1 MSAIAISPLAT
12 PPPGTFPEAAELG
25 REVARWIGRL
35 GLVPK
40 SRAHRGMLPVGTSA
54 NLASAFVDRGR
65 SGMSDGIR
73 SHPRRATGKAAAAVP
88 DARVDPT
95 VAAQTDEDLFVAA
108 RGGDRD
114 CLRALIERY
123 REDLLRFLVRY
134 VGSRS
139 SADDVFQET
148 FVQVWMSAETF
159 DAERRFKP
167 WLFTIAA
174 NKARDLLRKQKRRAT
189 ASLSAPVGGPSSDST
204 LIDMQEDEKSPLPEQ
219 PLGDAEMKSN
229 VKRVVDEMPAH
240 YREILLLAYFQR
252 MSYQQISESLQIPLG
267 TVKSR
272 LHAAVAN
279 FADAWRASSR
289 DPDMPD

>member
-1 MSAIAISPLAT
+1 MSGGMNEGTRSPARRPT
-12 PPPGTFPEAAELG
+12 GPG
-25 REVARWIGRL
+25 
-35 GLVPK
+35 
-40 SRAHRGMLPVGTSA
+40 S
-54 NLASAFVDRGR
+54 
-65 SGMSDGIR
+65 
-73 SHPRRATGKAAAAVP
+73 AAVP
-88 DARVDPT
+88 DPRIDPALAAR
-95 VAAQTDEDLFVAA
+95 TDEDLFVAA

-123 REDLLRFLVRY
+123 QEDLLRFLVRY
-134 VGSRS
+134 VGSRA

-174 NKARDLLRKQKRRAT
+174 NKARDLLRKQKRRAAT
-189 ASLSAPVGGPSSDST
+189 SLSTPVGGPSSEST
-204 LIDMQEDEKSPLPEQ
+204 LIDMQPDEKSPLPDQ
-219 PLGDAEMKSN
+219 PLGAAEMKSN
-229 VKRVVDEMPAH
+229 VKRVVDEMPTH

-252 MSYQQISESLQIPLG
+252 MSYQQISESLEIPLG

>member
-1 MSAIAISPLAT
+1 
-12 PPPGTFPEAAELG
+12 
-25 REVARWIGRL
+25 
-35 GLVPK
+35 
-40 SRAHRGMLPVGTSA
+40 MLPVRTSA
-54 NLASAFVDRGR
+54 NLATAFDDRGMR
-65 SGMSDGIR
+65 GMSEG
-73 SHPRRATGKAAAAVP
+73 PRPTVRRTPGSGRTSVP
-88 DARVDPT
+88 DARIDP
-95 VAAQTDEDLFVAA
+95 ALAGRSDEDLFVAA
-108 RGGDRD
+108 REGDRD

-148 FVQVWMSAETF
+148 FVQVWMAAETF

-174 NKARDLLRKQKRRAT
+174 NKARDLLRRQKRRAAT
-189 ASLSAPVGGPSSDST
+189 SLSAPVGGANSDAT
-204 LIDMQEDEKSPLPEQ
+204 LVDLEPDRKSLLPGQ
-219 PLGDAEMKSN
+219 PIADAETRAN

-240 YREILLLAYFQR
+240 YREILLLAYFQK
-252 MSYQQISESLQIPLG
+252 MSYQQISESLSIPLG

-279 FADAWRASSR
+279 FADAWRSSSR
-289 DPDMPD
+289 DPDMPE

>member
-1 MSAIAISPLAT
+1 MSEGNRPT
-12 PPPGTFPEAAELG
+12 T
-25 REVARWIGRL
+25 
-35 GLVPK
+35 
-40 SRAHRGMLPVGTSA
+40 
-54 NLASAFVDRGR
+54 
-65 SGMSDGIR
+65 
-73 SHPRRATGKAAAAVP
+73 RRAPGSGGSAVP
-88 DARVDPT
+88 DPRVDPAL
-95 VAAQTDEDLFVAA
+95 AARTDEDLFVAA
-108 RGGDRD
+108 REGDRD

-148 FVQVWMSAETF
+148 FVQVWMAAETF

-174 NKARDLLRKQKRRAT
+174 NKARDLLRKQKRRAAT
-189 ASLSAPVGGPSSDST
+189 SLSAPVGAGSGSEST
-204 LIDMQEDEKSPLPEQ
+204 LIDMLPGPGTQ
-219 PLGDAEMKSN
+219 PDRPLGDAEMKSN
-229 VKRVVDEMPAH
+229 VKRVVDEMPTH
-240 YREILLLAYFQR
+240 YREILLLAYFQK
-252 MSYQQISESLQIPLG
+252 MSYQQISESLEIPLG

-289 DPDMPD
+289 DPDMPE